1 MYVKKLRKSKHS
13 LINAKGLLDAL
24 KGIADFGDDI
34 FVDVITE
41 VCTLSKVCCS
51 LLMITLLLVDLV

>member
-1 MYVKKLRKSKHS
+1 MFVKNLRKLKWS
-13 LINAKGLLDAL
+13 LIDAKALLEAL

-41 VCTLSKVCCS
+41 VCTLSKVCSS
-51 LLMITLLLVDLV
+51 L